1 VVLPRF
7 THALF
12 KTQHSLQKKTK
23 IIATVTNDLS
33 YDQRMIRICT
43 SLSKAGYE
51 VQLVGRKRSSS
62 KALTA
67 QTFQQKR
74 LTCHFDSGKLFY
86 LEYNIRL
93 FFFLLFNHFD
103 IVNSI
108 DLDTILPGFFISKL
122 KGKTCVYDAHEY
134 FTEVPEVVTR
144 PKIQRFWK
152 SIEKLTV
159 PRLKYCYTVGGSL
172 AELFTKE
179 YKTPFAIVRNV
190 PFKIKTPTKKTKNDK
205 KILLYQGA
213 LNEGRGLE
221 HLIAAMQEIEGA
233 ELQLAGEGDLSQELR
248 DLVKAKN
255 LENKVTFLGFVLP
268 QNLPTITARAD
279 IGLNLLEN
287 KGLSYYYSLAN
298 KAFDYIQG
306 RKPSINMAFPEYQR
320 INDEYGT
327 FCLIT
332 DLKKDTIASAL
343 KRLLRDEKYYLSLVE
358 NCDAAADVF
367 VWEREEEVLLSVYEA
382 VENQIRINN

>member
-1 VVLPRF
+1 M
-7 THALF
+7 
-12 KTQHSLQKKTK
+12 KKKTK

-43 SLSKAGYE
+43 SLTQAGYE
-51 VQLVGRKRSSS
+51 VQLVGRKRANS
-62 KALTA
+62 KSLTP
-67 QTFQQKR
+67 QSFQQKR
-74 LTCHFDSGKLFY
+74 LSCHFDKGKLFY

-93 FFFLLFNHFD
+93 FLFLLFARFD

-134 FTEVPEVVTR
+134 FTEVPEVVMR

-152 SIEKLTV
+152 GVERLTV

-172 AELFTKE
+172 AEMFTKE
-179 YKTPFAIVRNV
+179 YKIPFAVVRNV
-190 PFKIKTPTKKTKNDK
+190 PFKIKTPIKIASNAK

-221 HLIAAMQEIEGA
+221 HLIEAMQEIRGA
-233 ELQLAGEGDLSQELR
+233 ELQLAGEGDLSQVLR
-248 DLVKAKN
+248 DLVKEKD

-268 QNLPTITARAD
+268 KDLPTVTARAD
-279 IGLNLLEN
+279 VGLNLLEN

-320 INDEYGT
+320 INEEYGT
-327 FCLIT
+327 FCLIN
-332 DLKKDTIASAL
+332 DLKTDTIATAL
-343 KRLLRDEKYYLSLVE
+343 KRLLTDEKYYLSLVE
-358 NCDAAADVF
+358 KCDVAADVF
-367 VWEREEEVLLSVYEA
+367 IWEREEEVLLNVYKSVGNG
-382 VENQIRINN
+382 VR

>member
-1 VVLPRF
+1 
-7 THALF
+7 
-12 KTQHSLQKKTK
+12 LQKKTK

-51 VQLVGRKRSSS
+51 VQLVGRKRANS
-62 KALTA
+62 KPLTPQA
-67 QTFQQKR
+67 FQQKR
-74 LTCHFDSGKLFY
+74 LNCYFDKGKLFY

-93 FFFLLFNHFD
+93 FFFLFFARFD

-108 DLDTILPGFFISKL
+108 DLDTILPGFFISKI

-144 PKIQRFWK
+144 PKIQKFWK
-152 SIEKLTV
+152 SVEKLTV
-159 PRLKYCYTVGGSL
+159 PHLKYCYTVGGSL
-172 AELFTKE
+172 AEMFSKE
-179 YKTPFAIVRNV
+179 YKTPFAVVRNV
-190 PFKIKTPTKKTKNDK
+190 PFKIKTSIKTPINDR

-221 HLIAAMQEIEGA
+221 HLIEAMQEIEDA
-233 ELQLAGEGDLSQELR
+233 ELQLAGEGDLSQILR
-248 DLVKAKN
+248 DLVKEKG
-255 LENKVTFLGFVLP
+255 LEDKVTFLGFVLP
-268 QNLPTITARAD
+268 KDLPKITARAN

-327 FCLIT
+327 FCLIN
-332 DLKKDTIASAL
+332 DLKTDTIATAL
-343 KRLLRDEKYYLSLVE
+343 KRLLTDEEYYLSLVQK
-358 NCDAAADVF
+358 CDAAADVF
-367 VWEREEEVLLSVYEA
+367 VWEREEEVLLDVYKS
-382 VENQIRINN
+382 VENGL

>member
-1 VVLPRF
+1 
-7 THALF
+7 
-12 KTQHSLQKKTK
+12 
-23 IIATVTNDLS
+23 
-33 YDQRMIRICT
+33 MIRICT
-43 SLSKAGYE
+43 SLTKAGYE
-51 VQLVGRKRSSS
+51 VQLVGRKRANS
-62 KALTA
+62 KPLIP
-67 QTFQQKR
+67 QIFQQKR
-74 LTCHFDSGKLFY
+74 LNCHFDKGKLFY

-93 FFFLLFNHFD
+93 FFYLLFSKFD

-108 DLDTILPGFFISKL
+108 DLDTILAGFFIAKL

-152 SIEKLTV
+152 RVEKLTV

-172 AELFTKE
+172 AEMFTKE
-179 YKTPFAIVRNV
+179 YKTPFAVVRNV
-190 PFKIKTPTKKTKNDK
+190 PFKIKTPIQAASIGK
-205 KILLYQGA
+205 KILLYRGA
-213 LNEGRGLE
+213 LNEGRGLG
-221 HLIAAMQEIEGA
+221 HLIEAMQEIDGA

-248 DLVKAKN
+248 NLVKEKG
-255 LENKVTFLGFVLP
+255 LEDKVTFLGFVLP
-268 QNLPTITARAD
+268 KDLPTITARAN

-327 FCLIT
+327 FCLIN
-332 DLKKDTIASAL
+332 DLKMDTIATAL
-343 KRLLRDEKYYLSLVE
+343 KRLLTDEKYYLSLVE

-367 VWEREEEVLLSVYEA
+367 VWEREEEVLLSVYRSA
-382 VENQIRINN
+382 VGVEN

>member
-1 VVLPRF
+1 M
-7 THALF
+7 
-12 KTQHSLQKKTK
+12 QKKIK

-51 VQLVGRKRSSS
+51 VQLVGRKRANS
-62 KALTA
+62 KPLIP
-67 QTFQQKR
+67 QVFQQKR
-74 LTCHFDSGKLFY
+74 LNCHFDKGKLFY

-93 FFFLLFNHFD
+93 FFYLLFSKFD

-108 DLDTILPGFFISKL
+108 DLDTILAGFFIAKL

-152 SIEKLTV
+152 RVEKLTV

-172 AELFTKE
+172 AEMFTKE
-179 YKTPFAIVRNV
+179 YKTPFAVVRNV
-190 PFKIKTPTKKTKNDK
+190 PFKIKTPIQAASIGK

-221 HLIAAMQEIEGA
+221 HLIEAMQEIDGA

-248 DLVKAKN
+248 DLVKEKG
-255 LENKVTFLGFVLP
+255 LEDKVTFLGFVLP
-268 QNLPTITARAD
+268 KDLPTITARAN

-327 FCLIT
+327 FCLIN
-332 DLKKDTIASAL
+332 DLKMDTIATAL
-343 KRLLRDEKYYLSLVE
+343 KRLLTDEKYYLSLVE

-367 VWEREEEVLLSVYEA
+367 VWEREEEVLLSVYRSA
-382 VENQIRINN
+382 VGVEN

>member
-1 VVLPRF
+1 MGSVFSTNSLI
-7 THALF
+7 
-12 KTQHSLQKKTK
+12 KIHSLLKKKIK

-43 SLSKAGYE
+43 SLSQAGYE
-51 VQLVGRKRSSS
+51 VQLVGRKRANS
-62 KALTA
+62 KPLSP

-74 LTCHFDSGKLFY
+74 LSCYFDGGKLFY

-93 FFFLLFNHFD
+93 FFFLLFARFD

-108 DLDTILPGFFISKL
+108 DLDTILAGFFISRL

-144 PKIQRFWK
+144 PRIQRFWK
-152 SIEKLTV
+152 GVEKLTV
-159 PRLKYCYTVGGSL
+159 PRLNYCYTVGGSL
-172 AELFTKE
+172 AEMFTKE
-179 YKTPFAIVRNV
+179 YKTPFAVVRNV
-190 PFKIKTPTKKTKNDK
+190 PFKIKTPIKAVANAK

-221 HLIAAMQEIEGA
+221 HLIEAMQEIEGA
-233 ELQLAGEGDLSQELR
+233 ELQLAGEGDLSQKLR
-248 DLVKAKN
+248 DLVKEKG

-268 QNLPTITARAD
+268 KDLPTITAQAD

-298 KAFDYIQG
+298 KTFDYIQG

-327 FCLIT
+327 FCLIN
-332 DLKKDTIASAL
+332 DLKTDTITAAL
-343 KRLLRDEKYYLSLVE
+343 QRLLTDEKYYLSLVE
-358 NCDAAADVF
+358 KCDAAADVF
-367 VWEREEEVLLSVYEA
+367 VWDKEEEELLNVYKC
-382 VENQIRINN
+382 VTLFIRTF

>member
-1 VVLPRF
+1 
-7 THALF
+7 
-12 KTQHSLQKKTK
+12 
-23 IIATVTNDLS
+23 
-33 YDQRMIRICT
+33 MIRICT
-43 SLSKAGYE
+43 SLSNAGYK
-51 VQLVGRKRSSS
+51 VQLVGRKRANS
-62 KALTA
+62 KSLTPQA
-67 QTFQQKR
+67 FQQKR
-74 LTCHFDSGKLFY
+74 LNCYFDKGKLFY

-93 FFFLLFNHFD
+93 FFFLLFARFD

-108 DLDTILPGFFISKL
+108 DLDTILPGFFISKI

-144 PKIQRFWK
+144 PKIQKFWK
-152 SIEKLTV
+152 SVEKLTV

-172 AELFTKE
+172 AEMFSKE
-179 YKTPFAIVRNV
+179 YKTPFAVVRNV
-190 PFKIKTPTKKTKNDK
+190 PFKIKTPIQIVKPEGK

-221 HLIAAMQEIEGA
+221 HLIEAMQEIEGA
-233 ELQLAGEGDLSQELR
+233 ELQLAGEGDLSQILR
-248 DLVKAKN
+248 DLVKEKG
-255 LENKVTFLGFVLP
+255 LEDKVTFLGFVLP
-268 QNLPTITARAD
+268 KDLPTITARAN

-327 FCLIT
+327 FCLIN
-332 DLKKDTIASAL
+332 DLKTDTIATAL
-343 KRLLRDEKYYLSLVE
+343 KRLLTDEEYYLSLVQK
-358 NCDAAADVF
+358 CDVAADVF
-367 VWEREEEVLLSVYEA
+367 VWEREEEVLLDVYKSLK
-382 VENQIRINN
+382 VDR

>member
-1 VVLPRF
+1 M
-7 THALF
+7 
-12 KTQHSLQKKTK
+12 KKKIK

-51 VQLVGRKRSSS
+51 VQLVGRKRSNS
-62 KALTA
+62 KPLTP

-74 LTCHFDSGKLFY
+74 LSCHFDGGKLFY

-93 FFFLLFNHFD
+93 FFFLLFARFD

-152 SIEKLTV
+152 GVEKLTV
-159 PRLKYCYTVGGSL
+159 PNLKYCYTVGGSL
-172 AELFTKE
+172 AEMFTKE
-179 YKTPFAIVRNV
+179 YQIPFSVVRNV
-190 PFKIKTPTKKTKNDK
+190 PFKIKTPINTPVNDR

-221 HLIAAMQEIEGA
+221 HLIEAMQKIEGA

-248 DLVKAKN
+248 DMVKERG
-255 LENKVTFLGFVLP
+255 LEDKVTFLGFVLP
-268 QNLPTITARAD
+268 KDLPTVTARAN

-327 FCLIT
+327 FCLIN
-332 DLKKDTIASAL
+332 DLEIDTIAKAL
-343 KRLLRDEKYYLSLVE
+343 ERLLTDEKYYLSLV
-358 NCDAAADVF
+358 NKCDAAANIF
-367 VWEREEEVLLSVYEA
+367 IWEREEEVLLNIYKSVL
-382 VENQIRINN
+382 VDMQ

>member
-1 VVLPRF
+1 M
-7 THALF
+7 
-12 KTQHSLQKKTK
+12 KKKTK

-43 SLSKAGYE
+43 SLVQAGYE
-51 VQLVGRKRSSS
+51 VQLVGRKRANS
-62 KALTA
+62 KALTPQA
-67 QTFQQKR
+67 FQQKR
-74 LTCHFDSGKLFY
+74 LTCHFDKGKLFY

-93 FFFLLFNHFD
+93 FFFLLFSRFD

-108 DLDTILPGFFISKL
+108 DLDSILPGFFISKL

-152 SIEKLTV
+152 AVEKLTV

-172 AELFTKE
+172 AEMFTKE
-179 YKTPFAIVRNV
+179 YKTPFAVVRNV
-190 PFKIKTPTKKTKNDK
+190 PFKINNPIKKETEGR

-221 HLIAAMQEIEGA
+221 HLIEAMQEIEGA

-248 DLVKAKN
+248 ALVKEKG
-255 LENKVTFLGFVLP
+255 LEAKVTFLGFVLP
-268 QNLPTITARAD
+268 KDLPTITARAD

-327 FCLIT
+327 FCLLN
-332 DLKKDTIASAL
+332 DLKTDTIATAL
-343 KRLLRDEKYYLSLVE
+343 KRLLTDEEYYLSLV
-358 NCDAAADVF
+358 NKCDVAADIF
-367 VWEREEEVLLSVYEA
+367 VWEKEEEVLLNVYKSVEDGL
-382 VENQIRINN
+382 

>member
-1 VVLPRF
+1 M
-7 THALF
+7 
-12 KTQHSLQKKTK
+12 KKKIK

-43 SLSKAGYE
+43 SLTKAGYE
-51 VQLVGRKRSSS
+51 VQLVGRKRANS
-62 KALTA
+62 KSLTP

-74 LTCHFDSGKLFY
+74 LSCHFDKGKLFY

-93 FFFLLFNHFD
+93 FVFLFFAQFD
-103 IVNSI
+103 IVNSV
-108 DLDTILPGFFISKL
+108 DLDTILPGFFISKI

-152 SIEKLTV
+152 GVEKLTV

-172 AELFTKE
+172 AEMFTEE
-179 YKTPFAIVRNV
+179 YKTPFAVVRNV
-190 PFKIKTPTKKTKNDK
+190 PFKIKTPIKVPKNDK
-205 KILLYQGA
+205 KIILYQGA

-221 HLIAAMQEIEGA
+221 HLIEAMQEVKGA
-233 ELQLAGEGDLSQELR
+233 ELQLAGEGDLSQKLR
-248 DLVKAKN
+248 DLVKEKGV
-255 LENKVTFLGFVLP
+255 EDKVTFLGFVLP
-268 QNLPTITARAD
+268 KDLPTITARAD

-320 INDEYGT
+320 INEVYGT
-327 FCLIT
+327 FCLIN
-332 DLKKDTIASAL
+332 DLKTNTIAAAL
-343 KRLLRDEKYYLSLVE
+343 QRLLTDEVYYLSLVE
-358 NCDAAADVF
+358 KCDMAADVF
-367 VWEREEEVLLSVYEA
+367 VWEKEKEVLLRVYKS
-382 VENQIRINN
+382 VENEV